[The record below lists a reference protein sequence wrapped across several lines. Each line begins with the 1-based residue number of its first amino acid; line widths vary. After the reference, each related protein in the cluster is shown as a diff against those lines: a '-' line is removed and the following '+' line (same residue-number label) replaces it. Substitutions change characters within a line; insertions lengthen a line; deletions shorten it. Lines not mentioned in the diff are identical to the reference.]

1 MRGLRTL
8 LVERR
13 QPAMGTTITS
23 THLIHGGLRYLLY
36 DRLTT
41 HTTCWDSGHIVRI
54 ARPLLQRLPI
64 LWPVYKGHSHGLA
77 TVETLLES
85 YDGFQRMK
93 LGLAHLRL
101 SAAEAL
107 SLVPGLEPEG
117 LLGAVSFDEWW
128 VDPAALVAAN
138 LDSARRHGAE

>member
-13 QPAMGTTITS
+13 RPAMGTTITS

-64 LWPVYKGHSHGLA
+64 LWPVYKGQSHGLE

-93 LGLAHLRL
+93 LGLPHLRL
-101 SAAEAL
+101 TPEEARGL
-107 SLVPGLEPEG
+107 IPGLKSEG

-128 VDPAALVAAN
+128 VDPAALV
-138 LDSARRHGAE
+138 